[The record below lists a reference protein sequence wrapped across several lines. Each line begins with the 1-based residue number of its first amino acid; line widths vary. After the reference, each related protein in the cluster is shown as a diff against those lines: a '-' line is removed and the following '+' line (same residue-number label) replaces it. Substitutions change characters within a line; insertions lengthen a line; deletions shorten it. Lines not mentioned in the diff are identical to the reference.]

1 MSRPTPL
8 IALALAA
15 VLGGCGDE
23 AAVRDPDGV
32 IEVTMV
38 DFRMKPQVIRAPR
51 DSLTI
56 IVRNDGRLAHA
67 FRIRGAT
74 EAVRLKVPTLLPG
87 RKAAR
92 VGVTLERGHWRI
104 YCPLSNHEE
113 LGMHGTLV
121 IR

>member
-1 MSRPTPL
+1 
-8 IALALAA
+8 
-15 VLGGCGDE
+15 
-23 AAVRDPDGV
+23 
-32 IEVTMV
+32 MV
-38 DFRMKPQVIRAPR
+38 DFRMKPQVIRAPS

-56 IVRNDGRLAHA
+56 IVRNDGRLPHA

-87 RKAAR
+87 EKAAR
-92 VGVTLERGHWRI
+92 VAVRLKRGHWRI
-104 YCPLSNHEE
+104 FCPLSNHEE